1 MAYNPKSLE
10 NLKPYRRGEYS
21 PSRQIGRKKGS
32 INRKTL
38 LKQMMESKLD
48 PNELLGDMA
57 QRLGEKAKG
66 KTVYEAIILALING
80 AMNLDVKSA
89 NTLIKLISKIDD
101 EESHKP
107 IWEKDNK
114 IEIEIINPPDDWG
127 AI

>member
-1 MAYNPKSLE
+1 
-10 NLKPYRRGEYS
+10 
-21 PSRQIGRKKGS
+21 
-32 INRKTL
+32 
-38 LKQMMESKLD
+38 MMESKLD

-127 AI
+127 DI